1 MTASGIRVG
10 SPSITTQGMTESEM
24 DEVARLIAAA
34 VTADETTED
43 GKRTLADTR
52 EAVSSLVARFPA
64 YPRG

>member
-1 MTASGIRVG
+1 MTTA
-10 SPSITTQGMTESEM
+10 EM
-24 DEVARLIAAA
+24 GEVARLIAAA

-52 EAVSSLVARFPA
+52 DEVSSLVGRFPA